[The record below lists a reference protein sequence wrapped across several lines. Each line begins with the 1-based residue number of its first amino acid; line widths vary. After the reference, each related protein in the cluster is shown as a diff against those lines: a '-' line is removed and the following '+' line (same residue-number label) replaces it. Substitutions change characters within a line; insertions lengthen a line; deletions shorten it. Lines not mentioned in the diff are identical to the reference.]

1 MFILKD
7 YHHLLLSIFYIIF
20 SNFLKAYIEIKFT
33 GLRSKEKIMEKTDI
47 LNIKNFKKWI
57 LPILM
62 FVFCEFIFKRKILPV
77 IIKFKFTGDYIF
89 DVILF
94 QGLGYIFII
103 LSVLL
108 ISKYVYNG
116 KFNSID
122 ASSKKGLKE
131 SFLFS
136 IIILILTIIFF
147 FVFSKFLTYIL
158 GVSIKSRNSEMIL
171 HSLKYTKFTVFI
183 SVFTGPMFEEI
194 VYRKILF
201 GYLYDLLSGC
211 NKYVRFITSVLVS
224 SVIFGSIHDGVFH
237 PAMIYYVI
245 YGVIFSSVYFY
256 TKRISASMTVHV
268 LNNLF
273 LDIMNIFGI

>member
-1 MFILKD
+1 
-7 YHHLLLSIFYIIF
+7 
-20 SNFLKAYIEIKFT
+20 
-33 GLRSKEKIMEKTDI
+33 MEKTNI
-47 LNIKNFKKWI
+47 LNKQNFKKWI

-62 FVFCEFIFKRKILPV
+62 FVFCEFIFKRKILP
-77 IIKFKFTGDYIF
+77 IFRKFVLTGDYFF
-89 DVILF
+89 DGILF
-94 QGLGYIFII
+94 DGLGYIFII

-122 ASSKKGLKE
+122 ASSKKGLKK
-131 SFLFS
+131 SLLFS

-201 GYLYDLLSGC
+201 GYLYDLLLGC
-211 NKYVRFITSVLVS
+211 NKYVRFITSALVS
-224 SVIFGSIHDGVFH
+224 SIIFGATHDGVLH

-245 YGVIFSSVYFY
+245 YGIIFSSVYFY
-256 TKRISASMTVHV
+256 TKRIFASMTVHV

-273 LDIMNIFGI
+273 LAIMNIFVT

>member
-1 MFILKD
+1 MLD
-7 YHHLLLSIFYIIF
+7 TNL
-20 SNFLKAYIEIKFT
+20 
-33 GLRSKEKIMEKTDI
+33 

-62 FVFCEFIFKRKILPV
+62 FAFCEFIFRRKIIPF
-77 IIKFKFTGDYIF
+77 IAKFKLTADYIF

-103 LSVLL
+103 ISVLL
-108 ISKYVYNG
+108 ISKYIYNG

-122 ASSKKGLKE
+122 ASSKKGLRE

-136 IIILILTIIFF
+136 VVILILTIIFF

-158 GVSIKSRNSEMIL
+158 GVVIKSKNSEMIL
-171 HSLKYTKFTVFI
+171 HSL
-183 SVFTGPMFEEI
+183 PMFEEI

-211 NKYVRFITSVLVS
+211 NKYVRFVTSVLVS
-224 SVIFGSIHDGVFH
+224 SVIFGATHDGVFH
-237 PAMIYYVI
+237 LAMIYYVI
-245 YGVIFSSVYFY
+245 YGIIFSSVYFY

-273 LDIMNIFGI
+273 LAIMNIFVT

>member
-1 MFILKD
+1 MLD
-7 YHHLLLSIFYIIF
+7 TNL
-20 SNFLKAYIEIKFT
+20 
-33 GLRSKEKIMEKTDI
+33 

-62 FVFCEFIFKRKILPV
+62 FVFCEFIFKRKILP
-77 IIKFKFTGDYIF
+77 IFRKFVLTGDHYF
-89 DVILF
+89 DWILF
-94 QGLGYIFII
+94 QGLGCII
-103 LSVLL
+103 IIISVLL

-136 IIILILTIIFF
+136 IVILILTIIFF

-158 GVSIKSRNSEMIL
+158 GVSIKSRNSEMNIYF
-171 HSLKYTKFTVFI
+171 LKYSKFTVF
-183 SVFTGPMFEEI
+183 FEEV
-194 VYRKILF
+194 VYRKLLF
-201 GYLYDLLSGC
+201 GYLYDLHSGC
-211 NKYVRFITSVLVS
+211 NKYVRFITSALVS
-224 SVIFGSIHDGVFH
+224 SIIFGATHDGVLH

-273 LDIMNIFGI
+273 LDIMNIFIT

>member
-1 MFILKD
+1 M
-7 YHHLLLSIFYIIF
+7 
-20 SNFLKAYIEIKFT
+20 KAMVDT
-33 GLRSKEKIMEKTDI
+33 
-47 LNIKNFKKWI
+47 KNFKKWI
-57 LPILM
+57 LPVLM
-62 FVFCEFIFKRKILPV
+62 FIFCEFIFKRKILP
-77 IIKFKFTGDYIF
+77 IFRKFVLTGDYYF
-89 DVILF
+89 DWILF
-94 QGLGYIFII
+94 QGLGCII
-103 LSVLL
+103 IIISVLL

-136 IIILILTIIFF
+136 IVILILTIIFF

-158 GVSIKSRNSEMIL
+158 GVSIKSRNSEMNIYF
-171 HSLKYTKFTVFI
+171 LKYSKFTVFI

-224 SVIFGSIHDGVFH
+224 SIIFGATHDGVLH

>member
-1 MFILKD
+1 
-7 YHHLLLSIFYIIF
+7 
-20 SNFLKAYIEIKFT
+20 
-33 GLRSKEKIMEKTDI
+33 MEKTNI
-47 LNIKNFKKWI
+47 LNTQNFKKWI

-62 FVFCEFIFKRKILPV
+62 FVFCEFIFRRKILPF
-77 IIKFKFTGDYIF
+77 ISKFKLTGDYFF
-89 DVILF
+89 DGILF

-136 IIILILTIIFF
+136 IVILILTIIFLF
-147 FVFSKFLTYIL
+147 ILNNFLVNVLGIVRKSKNT
-158 GVSIKSRNSEMIL
+158 M
-171 HSLKYTKFTVFI
+171 FTVYLLKKTLFSVFVI
-183 SVFTGPMFEEI
+183 VFTGPMFEEI

-224 SVIFGSIHDGVFH
+224 SVIFGATHDGVLH

-273 LDIMNIFGI
+273 LAIMNIFGI

>member
-1 MFILKD
+1 
-7 YHHLLLSIFYIIF
+7 
-20 SNFLKAYIEIKFT
+20 
-33 GLRSKEKIMEKTDI
+33 MEKTNI
-47 LNIKNFKKWI
+47 LNTQNFKKWI

-62 FVFCEFIFKRKILPV
+62 FVFCEFIFRRKILPF
-77 IIKFKFTGDYIF
+77 IAKFKLTGDYFF
-89 DVILF
+89 DGILF

-136 IIILILTIIFF
+136 IVILILTIIFF
-147 FVFSKFLTYIL
+147 FVFSKFLTYIF
-158 GVSIKSRNSEMIL
+158 GVSIKSKNAEMTL
-171 HSLKYTKFTVFI
+171 HFLKNTIFTVFI

-201 GYLYDLLSGC
+201 GYLYDLHSGC
-211 NKYVRFITSVLVS
+211 NRFVRLITSLLG
-224 SVIFGSIHDGVFH
+224 SVIIFGAIHDGVLSSG
-237 PAMIYYVI
+237 MIYYVI
-245 YGVIFSSVYFY
+245 AGISFTIVYFY
-256 TKRISASMTVHV
+256 TKRISAAIAIH
-268 LNNLF
+268 F
-273 LDIMNIFGI
+273 LYNICVRLIRTII

>member
-1 MFILKD
+1 MLD
-7 YHHLLLSIFYIIF
+7 TNL
-20 SNFLKAYIEIKFT
+20 
-33 GLRSKEKIMEKTDI
+33 

-57 LPILM
+57 LPVLM
-62 FVFCEFIFKRKILPV
+62 FVFCEFIFKRKIVPV
-77 IIKFKFTGDYIF
+77 IIKFKLSGNHYF
-89 DVILF
+89 DWILF
-94 QGLGYIFII
+94 QGLGCIFII
-103 LSVLL
+103 ISVLL

-136 IIILILTIIFF
+136 IVILILTIIFF

-158 GVSIKSRNSEMIL
+158 GVSIKSRNSEMNIYF
-171 HSLKYTKFTVFI
+171 LKYSKFTVFI
-183 SVFTGPMFEEI
+183 SVFVPIFEEI

-237 PAMIYYVI
+237 PAMLYYVI
-245 YGVIFSSVYFY
+245 YGIIFSSVYFY

>member
-1 MFILKD
+1 
-7 YHHLLLSIFYIIF
+7 
-20 SNFLKAYIEIKFT
+20 
-33 GLRSKEKIMEKTDI
+33 MEKTDI

-77 IIKFKFTGDYIF
+77 IIKFKLTGDHYF
-89 DVILF
+89 DWILF
-94 QGLGYIFII
+94 QGLGCII
-103 LSVLL
+103 IIISVLL

-136 IIILILTIIFF
+136 IVILILTIIFF

-158 GVSIKSRNSEMIL
+158 GVSIKSRNSEMNIYF
-171 HSLKYTKFTVFI
+171 LKYSKFTVFI
-183 SVFTGPMFEEI
+183 SVFVPIFEEI

-237 PAMIYYVI
+237 PAMLYYVI

>member
-1 MFILKD
+1 MLD
-7 YHHLLLSIFYIIF
+7 TNL
-20 SNFLKAYIEIKFT
+20 
-33 GLRSKEKIMEKTDI
+33 

-62 FVFCEFIFKRKILPV
+62 FVFFEFIFKIKIIPV

-103 LSVLL
+103 ISVLL
-108 ISKYVYNG
+108 ISKYIYNG

-122 ASSKKGLKE
+122 ASSKQRLKE

-201 GYLYDLLSGC
+201 GYLYDLLLGC
-211 NKYVRFITSVLVS
+211 NKYVRFITSALVS
-224 SVIFGSIHDGVFH
+224 SIIFGATHDGVLH

-245 YGVIFSSVYFY
+245 YGIIFSSVYFY

-273 LDIMNIFGI
+273 LAIMNIFVT